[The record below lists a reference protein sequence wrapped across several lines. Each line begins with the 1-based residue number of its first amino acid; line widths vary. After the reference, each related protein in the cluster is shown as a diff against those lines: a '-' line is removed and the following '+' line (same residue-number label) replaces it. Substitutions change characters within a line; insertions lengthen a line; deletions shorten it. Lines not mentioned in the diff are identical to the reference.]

1 MAILILIAILLVS
14 ISIVLYFI
22 NKKAFYKVI
31 MDKRKTKDE
40 MIKAMKER
48 FSSDYEDYKNL
59 EGEELT
65 IRSYDG
71 YKLKGYYY
79 LQNKDSKKIAI
90 IHHGY
95 TANHYVCFQFAD
107 IFFEEGFNVLLIDMR
122 SHGESEGEHST
133 YGYKEV
139 KDLDKWVDLMREKVG
154 KEGIIG
160 LHGQSMGGATVLMYG
175 GKHSNKIDFI
185 IADCAYSNGVKIIK
199 SQFKESKVPFFPVYH
214 ILNRKIKRICGFD
227 MNKISPIDDI
237 KNSDVPVMFVHG
249 TSDELVPHSMSEE
262 MYKVKKGDKNKLL
275 LIQGAKHV
283 GAYSKDKKLYKETV
297 RVFIEN
303 VIKDKKYSN

>member
-1 MAILILIAILLVS
+1 MIILILIAIVVVF

-40 MIKAMKER
+40 MIEAMKER
-48 FSSDYEDYKNL
+48 FLSDYNDYENL
-59 EGEELT
+59 EYDELT
-65 IRSYDG
+65 IKSYDG
-71 YKLKGYYY
+71 YNLKGYYY
-79 LQNKDSKKIAI
+79 APNKDSKKIAI

-122 SHGESEGEHST
+122 SHGESEGKHIT
-133 YGYKEV
+133 YGYKESR
-139 KDLDKWVDLMREKVG
+139 DLDKWVDLMREKVG
-154 KEGIIG
+154 EDGIIG

-175 GKHSNKIDFI
+175 GRYSSKIDFI
-185 IADCAYSNGVKIIK
+185 IADCAYSNGVAMMK
-199 SQFKESKVPFFPVYH
+199 SQFKEAEVPFFPVYY
-214 ILNRKIKRICGFD
+214 ILNRKLKKICGFD

-249 TSDELVPHSMSEE
+249 TADELVPHSMSEE
-262 MYKVKKGDKNKLL
+262 MYNVKKGDKNKLV
-275 LIQGAKHV
+275 LIEGAKHV
-283 GAYSKDKKLYKETV
+283 GAYSKSKKLYKEAV
-297 RVFIEN
+297 KSFIDNAIE
-303 VIKDKKYSN
+303 VKKYDN